1 MRVQGSRPSSLLI
14 AGVTVALVGVILAA
28 AYLSQKNR
36 AEKEVQA
43 KEAMQVVNLGI
54 DQFRQ
59 KQYRQSLE
67 TLGGIS
73 EDAYQDWHVNY
84 YMGSSLIMLNEHEL
98 AAVELE
104 KALLLNAEEPVILY
118 ALGVVYYKLGNLS
131 LSRAY
136 FGKVLEYDPGNEDA
150 RGLLDIVANL
160 ERRQQE
166 NGSKQ

>member
-1 MRVQGSRPSSLLI
+1 MRVQGSRSSSLLI
-14 AGVTVALVGVILAA
+14 AVVTVALVGTILAA
-28 AYLSQKNR
+28 VYLNQKHR
-36 AEKEVQA
+36 AEKETQS
-43 KEAMQVVNLGI
+43 KEAMQVVNQGI
-54 DQFRQ
+54 AQFRQ
-59 KQYRQSLE
+59 SQYKQSLE

-73 EDAYQDWHVNY
+73 EDVYQDWHVNY

-136 FGKVLEYDPGNEDA
+136 FSKVLEYDPGNEDA